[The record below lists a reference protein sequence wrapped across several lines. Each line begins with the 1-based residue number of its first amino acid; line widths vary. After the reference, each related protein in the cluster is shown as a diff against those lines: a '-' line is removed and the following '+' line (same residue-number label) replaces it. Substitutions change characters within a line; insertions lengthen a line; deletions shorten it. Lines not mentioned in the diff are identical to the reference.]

1 MRSICKLRN
10 SSSIIIHYI
19 IIQSNSCIKYHSYFQ
34 NYEPQKTF
42 IFQWRDFNSIRKF
55 THDYAEIFHDFNTIF
70 SLSISPLSLSRLSL
84 ILTEITI
91 TFQAIKHFWLADI
104 SWLYNFIRDTNIDL
118 YSAMQTNVQDRV
130 HTFQMAKMNKE
141 NKWNRGAPQCSRG
154 APQCSRGAPQCSRGA
169 PQCSDTVSL
178 YMISDIRSYHMKSWS
193 LIMTWS
199 CASLLA
205 QT

>member
-42 IFQWRDFNSIRKF
+42 IFQWRNFNSIRKF

-91 TFQAIKHFWLADI
+91 TFQAIKHFWLGDI
-104 SWLYNFIRDTNIDL
+104 SWLYNFIRDTIYTVRCKQMSKIECIL
-118 YSAMQTNVQDRV
+118 FSWGRQTKRTSETVEPLSART
-130 HTFQMAKMNKE
+130 
-141 NKWNRGAPQCSRG
+141 
-154 APQCSRGAPQCSRGA
+154 
-169 PQCSDTVSL
+169 L
-178 YMISDIRSYHMKSWS
+178 
-193 LIMTWS
+193 
-199 CASLLA
+199 
-205 QT
+205 